1 MSKALEFIRQCGS
14 FFVVTMNGDFPAAR
28 PFGAIIEVG
37 EYLYLA
43 TNDRNEAHRQLRENG
58 NIQIVAKKPDT
69 REWLRITGHAEECSD
84 REIKQRFLDERTAL
98 QKHYASADDP
108 HYLVFRVEILKTEFH

>member
-84 REIKQRFLDERTAL
+84 REIKQRFLDEIDCSELFPGDR
-98 QKHYASADDP
+98 
-108 HYLVFRVEILKTEFH
+108 RERILCFEAEGVC

>member
-1 MSKALEFIRQCGS
+1 MAFQAPASTSGGS
-14 FFVVTMNGDFPAAR
+14 VQ
-28 PFGAIIEVG
+28 
-37 EYLYLA
+37 LA

-69 REWLRITGHAEECSD
+69 REWLRITGHAEECFD

-98 QKHYASADDP
+98 QKHYTSADDP
-108 HYLVFRVEILKTEFH
+108 HYLVFCVEILKTEFH